1 MIFNE
6 IIQTVN
12 KCISSLP
19 SPLKYP
25 KLHHW
30 KLEEKTVF
38 DRLLVVFPYGIT
50 VGATVTKIVLAAGLL
65 SKAKKD
71 Q

>member
-12 KCISSLP
+12 KCISS
-19 SPLKYP
+19 
-25 KLHHW
+25 HHW

-65 SKAKKD
+65 SQSKKRSINNRKNPNLT
-71 Q
+71 